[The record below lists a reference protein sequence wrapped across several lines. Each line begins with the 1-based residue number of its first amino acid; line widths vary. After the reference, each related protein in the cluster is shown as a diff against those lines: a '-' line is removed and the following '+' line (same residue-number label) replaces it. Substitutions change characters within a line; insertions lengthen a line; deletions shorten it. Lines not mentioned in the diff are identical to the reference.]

1 MAQLSIHFTSDDLS
15 IIGLCQD
22 YWALS
27 DTGKWQYTVAEI
39 ARLHGM
45 RAHIVSQVVKTSAY
59 VLVPSQRCRE
69 CDAPYQAYVRTDLP
83 QGNPGS
89 GATKPFVCAQCRQE
103 AKDQA
108 AAQRRAAQEEATKQV
123 ELFRS
128 RLRASYE
135 DELSNAIPVNALTA
149 EQRIILL
156 ALFKHSGSESLD
168 GIEPLGSNKV
178 DVFSPSNDMS
188 WEMLNQLRNAALLR
202 VSHRSPEGTLV
213 VDEDGGRF
221 FPFNVRWEVLVR
233 QPDDEGCVGEIDL
246 PATFHLLN
254 LHVASSEF
262 RSKAWGGVERLAQ
275 KIVQEEALVFL
286 NLSLERRGFPER
298 DGEKTLSTLADALC
312 HFSLSQVFWIITNQ
326 IRHVSDKYR
335 QGLSQGRPHASN
347 QVISGIARY
356 IERALANEWDVTHF
370 KRDYELPQSVL
381 SRVVFNHIL
390 KTDDG
395 GFHTNLRELFSRYD
409 DYTQYQEQLLAKM
422 ELDCPF

>member
-1 MAQLSIHFTSDDLS
+1 MAQLSIHFTSDDPS
-15 IIGLCQD
+15 VIGLCQD
-22 YWALS
+22 YWVLA

-45 RAHIVSQVVKTSAY
+45 KSHMVSQVVKTSAY
-59 VLVPSQRCRE
+59 VLVPSRRCRE

-83 QGNPGS
+83 QGYLGS
-89 GATKPFVCAQCRQE
+89 GATKPFVCARCRQE

-108 AAQRRAAQEEATKQV
+108 AEQRRTAQEVAAKQV

-135 DELSNAIPVNALTA
+135 DEASDAMPVDALTA
-149 EQRIILL
+149 DQRIILL

-168 GIEPLGSNKV
+168 GIGPLGSNEV
-178 DVFSPSNDMS
+178 DVFSPSSDMS
-188 WEMLNQLRNAALLR
+188 WEMLKQLRNTALLK
-202 VSHRSPEGTLV
+202 VSHRSPEGALV
-213 VDEDGGRF
+213 VDEDGERF
-221 FPFNVRWEVLVR
+221 FPFDVRWEVLVR
-233 QPDDEGCVGEIDL
+233 QPDDEGCVGEINL
-246 PATFHLLN
+246 PATYQLLN

-262 RSKAWGGVERLAQ
+262 RSKAWGCVERLAR

-286 NLSLERRGFPER
+286 NLSLERRGFPKR
-298 DGEKTLSTLADALC
+298 DGEKTLSTLADALS
-312 HFSLSQVFWIITNQ
+312 HFSLSQVCWIITNQ
-326 IRHVSDKYR
+326 IRHVSDKYH
-335 QGLSQGRPHASN
+335 QGLSQGRPHANN

-395 GFHTNLRELFSRYD
+395 GFHANLSELFSRYD
-409 DYTQYQEQLLAKM
+409 DYRFHSQTLA
-422 ELDCPF
+422 E